1 MPVKLKWP
9 WLGIAI
15 PASLIAFIAY
25 PAHYFILSNFFTK
38 TQQIFYECLVCMI
51 WLSYYLAITTNP
63 GKPSDNPSASSQQ
76 ESNTEIT
83 KLRGHKFCKKC
94 NYFKPARTHHCKT
107 CNQCVLMMD
116 HHCPWTMNCV
126 GYKNYLHFMRFLLW
140 LILSQSYLI
149 YHLVGRGWFIWKHRY
164 STLPQLAI
172 TRSELVSLIILTPLD
187 SFLLLTI
194 VVLFIRC
201 FINQVVNGTTQ
212 IEAWEK
218 ERLESLFYSRRS
230 NLLGQLIENVWLL
243 FPQEHTEA
251 RIREAED
258 LLRRKQTGRLQ
269 FEEVVNFPYNT
280 GLWSNFVQ
288 VFGSSPLMWIWPW
301 GGPGGD
307 GVNFKVNDLSQ
318 YEQGA
323 QFGDTLLCLP
333 WPPDAGKQSPMDV
346 STEVESIRE
355 NGEYIVRNRNTPTR
369 REVWTSVWGENLQ
382 GFGVDVD
389 AE

>member
-1 MPVKLKWP
+1 
-9 WLGIAI
+9 
-15 PASLIAFIAY
+15 
-25 PAHYFILSNFFTK
+25 
-38 TQQIFYECLVCMI
+38 MI

-126 GYKNYLHFMRFLLW
+126 GYKNYPHFMRFLLW

-149 YHLVGRGWFIWKHRY
+149 YQLVGRGWFIWKYRY

-201 FINQVVNGTTQ
+201 FINQIVNGTTQ

-307 GVNFKVNDLSQ
+307 GINFKVNDLSQ

-369 REVWTSVWGENLQ
+369 REAWTSVWGENLQ
-382 GFGVDVD
+382 GFGVDAD